1 VIAFVPTMT
10 RWPAPSPE
18 ISVRPIST
26 PAGAVTEGGVSL
38 PSAPIVNVAGRR
50 TLEAPAVLMWE
61 VVVWG
66 VVAVLDGA

>member
-1 VIAFVPTMT
+1 
-10 RWPAPSPE
+10 
-18 ISVRPIST
+18 VRPIST
-26 PAGAVTEGGVSL
+26 PAGAVTEGGVSF

-66 VVAVLDGA
+66 VVAVLDCA